1 MGVNKSN
8 FIVRSIAPQAIF
20 EDILDLLD
28 VADSFEQGDHLAL
41 VGGKVQNLTAVG
53 DTATYLGI
61 SRVTVVNG
69 KIKQPYTTDVDASQA
84 LVGVAGPQWGVEA
97 LFEAKA
103 ADAFNPGDL
112 VSVDG
117 ANLTRGVTITIAS
130 ASAGIG
136 FYNGI
141 AIGSAAAGQL
151 IPITLIAPVLYQAV
165 VVP

>member
-8 FIVRSIAPQAIF
+8 FIVREIAPQAIF
-20 EDILDLLD
+20 ESILDLLD
-28 VADSFEQGDHLAL
+28 TADSFEQGDHLAL

-61 SRVTVVNG
+61 SRVTVVSG
-69 KIKQPYTTDVDASQA
+69 KIKQPYTTDVDASQGV
-84 LVGVAGPQWGVEA
+84 LSVAGPQYGVEA

-136 FYNGI
+136 FYNGPAI
-141 AIGSAAAGQL
+141 ASAAAGQL
-151 IPITLIAPVLYQAV
+151 IAITLITPVLAQAV